1 MKTKRSHIL
10 VMPPLPHPPTESLS
24 LEHVLHALG
33 DTARLTM
40 FRTIA
45 ATDGIACGEVCAVQ
59 PRSTLSHNTRIL
71 REAGLIR
78 SERRG
83 KSLINYPRTE
93 DLESRFP
100 GLLDVV
106 LNRELGAR

>member
-1 MKTKRSHIL
+1 MRGEAAHIRS
-10 VMPPLPHPPTESLS
+10 MQPLSHPPVESLS
-24 LEHVLHALG
+24 LERVLHALG
-33 DTARLTM
+33 DVARLMM

-45 ATDGIACGEVCAVQ
+45 ASDGIACGEVCALQ

-83 KSLINYPRTE
+83 KSLINHARIE
-93 DLESRFP
+93 DLNARFP

-106 LNRELGAR
+106 LKP

>member
-1 MKTKRSHIL
+1 MRPVRSHIP
-10 VMPPLPHPPTESLS
+10 VMPPLTHPTVESLS
-24 LEHVLHALG
+24 LERVLHALG

-45 ATDGIACGEVCAVQ
+45 ATDGIACGEVCAAQ
-59 PRSTLSHNTRIL
+59 PRSTLSHNTRVL

-93 DLESRFP
+93 DIEARFP
-100 GLLDVV
+100 GLLDVI
-106 LNRELGAR
+106 LKR

>member
-1 MKTKRSHIL
+1 MRGEAAHIRS
-10 VMPPLPHPPTESLS
+10 MQPLSHPPVESQS
-24 LEHVLHALG
+24 LERVLHALG
-33 DTARLTM
+33 DVARLMM

-45 ATDGIACGEVCAVQ
+45 ASDGIACGEVCAFQ

-93 DLESRFP
+93 DLEARFP

-106 LNRELGAR
+106 LNRGPAAR